1 MAPACSWWP
10 VQNSKSAQTLKQ
22 ERQKRAKGQKQQTKA
37 KEKGTKTSQETKS
50 HKATAQRKCPR
61 VESNHSACAILPERI
76 PCPVGM
82 YGLCRVVPGDMRDL
96 NSRLASHSGACLP
109 GCTNIPR
116 KRSSFHRTGHE
127 YRIACV
133 KLPESNRRIIFLAE
147 KLGKPSP
154 INLTM
159 RGSID
164 VR

>member
-1 MAPACSWWP
+1 MGVSSCRLASHSGACLPGCTNIPRKRSSFRRCSSSSSSSSSSS
-10 VQNSKSAQTLKQ
+10 NSTIVPI
-22 ERQKRAKGQKQQTKA
+22 
-37 KEKGTKTSQETKS
+37 
-50 HKATAQRKCPR
+50 CPY
-61 VESNHSACAILPERI
+61 VESNHSAYAILPERI

-133 KLPESNRRIIFLAE
+133 KFPESNRKIIFLAE

>member
-1 MAPACSWWP
+1 MAPAGWWLV
-10 VQNSKSAQTLKQ
+10 VQNSKSAQTGEAEKSKKPKATNHSKS
-22 ERQKRAKGQKQQTKA
+22 KRYH
-37 KEKGTKTSQETKS
+37 TSQETKS
-50 HKATAQRKCPR
+50 HKATQQRLKCPR
-61 VESNHSACAILPERI
+61 VESNHSAYAILPERI

-133 KLPESNRRIIFLAE
+133 KFPESNRKIIFLAE